1 LIGLSTL
8 LVLLGALAGGGYW
21 YILVQLKN
29 SLPRLSGT
37 FQTQGLR
44 APLRIERDD
53 HGVPTI
59 HGSSWA
65 DLAFGLGVVHGQDRF
80 FQMDLLRRKAAGELA
95 ALAGPAALEMDKQSR
110 VHRFRSR

>member
-1 LIGLSTL
+1 MNRAAGAGKGACKYESRTERSARRFAGKR
-8 LVLLGALAGGGYW
+8 VGPPGGALAGGGYW

-53 HGVPTI
+53 HGVLQCIT
-59 HGSSWA
+59 
-65 DLAFGLGVVHGQDRF
+65 GVTS
-80 FQMDLLRRKAAGELA
+80 
-95 ALAGPAALEMDKQSR
+95 GP
-110 VHRFRSR
+110 VP